1 MTTNIEEPAEPED
14 IPVLSPAIPPE
25 AKDPDTDMVA
35 HDVVIPAFG
44 GDSKSKHRR
53 RFSKQIQKQ
62 QEKQLYRPPPSRRV
76 DYLELIPTK
85 ETTQMM
91 RQVSGLGM
99 EDPVFGLFSSH
110 STMARNAAKNMPHVF
125 DDMGLEDIPVDMRG
139 MVSVCSDPT
148 ASIAGELPAMSD
160 IFAKPA
166 SEKQSRTDKFHL
178 SASSGF
184 TNVTTRLTS
193 SKSKAHRQR
202 AQQESPPAQKR
213 STRQLHTFVPP
224 KSVKQLQGPEGQD
237 NDPSCTPMPTRSTD
251 LSTKKKDETPDT
263 EQGKKKTLR
272 HRLNKGSSH
281 RSRSFEA
288 LASSPRDTPPIEND
302 ETELDVEDLGKS
314 RSRHLPQ
321 RRHTTSNN
329 KLHSSDSRIL
339 FNYQRRRKSQQRKPL
354 TKSQHRDIIGVQG
367 LDVNVVTDDGAGN
380 PVVSGLTT
388 TVPPMEGFDLKLN
401 NDGYVRT
408 VSGLTTALPAEIKA
422 EDDDNEVKDDLNN
435 NDEDND
441 EDDDEDDDDKS
452 SELVFE
458 EFQVRTVT
466 VDGVRVEV
474 PVLDIK
480 PSRSHSPTLSMDET
494 IFDEDGHDKDKA
506 AGDDNGEGELLE
518 LMRSQQSLDF
528 FDLQDS
534 PETPPL
540 NDKNGSNPSKSPQL
554 SFDRSEEKVGQE
566 QQQQHQKESQ
576 VVSPRTTPTAT
587 RKIRRRSSRSSPKG
601 LTPQQPRRNTRAI
614 DNSDDSNN
622 YRRQKLL
629 SNKIT
634 KPELDDSKLFR
645 HSKEKS
651 ERKVRRSYSV
661 QDERK
666 SASALGKARPRNVQR
681 RRSNRSPANSKSLDA
696 VAARMLALG
705 TASLQAAEHAE
716 ELRSK
721 HQRSFQV
728 STLIGRSQL
737 QSPSIITKSS
747 HTRDAGLTATRMVSW
762 NHTRSKSKQRK
773 PRRSTSRNRSPS
785 TNFHASVGE
794 FSSDATDGLAKK
806 LLKNLNRSMGNFD
819 F

>member
-1 MTTNIEEPAEPED
+1 
-14 IPVLSPAIPPE
+14 
-25 AKDPDTDMVA
+25 MVA
-35 HDVVIPAFG
+35 HDVVTPAFG

-53 RFSKQIQKQ
+53 RFSKQLQRQ
-62 QEKQLYRPPPSRRV
+62 QENQQYQPPPSRRM

-99 EDPVFGLFSSH
+99 EDPVFGLFSAH
-110 STMARNAAKNMPHVF
+110 STMARKAAKNMPSVF
-125 DDMGLEDIPVDMRG
+125 DDMGLEDIPADMRG

-148 ASIAGELPAMSD
+148 ASVVEELPSMSD
-160 IFAKPA
+160 IFARPA
-166 SEKQSRTDKFHL
+166 SEKQPQTEKFHL

-184 TNVTTRLTS
+184 TDVTTRLTS
-193 SKSKAHRQR
+193 SKSKAHRQYV
-202 AQQESPPAQKR
+202 QQESSPAQKR
-213 STRQLHTFVPP
+213 STRQHHAFVPP
-224 KSVKQLQGPEGQD
+224 KSIKQLQGPGDHE
-237 NDPSCTPMPTRSTD
+237 NNPSCTPMPTRSTD
-251 LSTKKKDETPDT
+251 LSAQKKEDNPDT
-263 EQGKKKTLR
+263 EQRKKKTLR

-281 RSRSFEA
+281 RSKSFQA
-288 LASSPRDTPPIEND
+288 LASSQRDTPPIEND

-314 RSRHLPQ
+314 RSRHLPK

-354 TKSQHRDIIGVQG
+354 TKSQHRDTIGVQG
-367 LDVNVVTDDGAGN
+367 LDVNVIMDDGVGN
-380 PVVSGLTT
+380 HVVSGLTT

-408 VSGLTTALPAEIKA
+408 VSGLTTAVPAEIKP
-422 EDDDNEVKDDLNN
+422 EDDDDEVKDDLDN
-435 NDEDND
+435 NDEENDD
-441 EDDDEDDDDKS
+441 EDDDDDDDKS

-466 VDGVRVEV
+466 VDGEKVEV

-494 IFDEDGHDKDKA
+494 IFEEDNHEKNKTNGN
-506 AGDDNGEGELLE
+506 DDGEGELLE

-534 PETPPL
+534 PESPPS
-540 NDKNGSNPSKSPQL
+540 NDRSYSKSKSPQL
-554 SFDRSEEKVGQE
+554 SFDRITEKIE
-566 QQQQHQKESQ
+566 QHQHQHQQKNEPQ
-576 VVSPRTTPTAT
+576 VASPRTTPTGS
-587 RKIRRRSSRSSPKG
+587 RKPRRRSSKSSPKA
-601 LTPQQPRRNTRAI
+601 LVPQQPRRNTRVI
-614 DNSDDSNN
+614 DNSEYSNN

-629 SNKIT
+629 SNKVN
-634 KPELDDSKLFR
+634 KPELDDLKLFR

-651 ERKVRRSYSV
+651 ERKVRRSFSV
-661 QDERK
+661 QDERE
-666 SASALGKARPRNVQR
+666 SAAALGKARPRNVQQ
-681 RRSNRSPANSKSLDA
+681 RRSGRSPANSKSLDA

-728 STLIGRSQL
+728 AALLGRSQI
-737 QSPSIITKSS
+737 QQPSIVTKSS
-747 HTRDAGLTATRMVSW
+747 HTRDFGLSATKMVSW
-762 NHTRSKSKQRK
+762 NHTRSKSKQRNSH
-773 PRRSTSRNRSPS
+773 RSTSRKRSPS
-785 TNFHASVGE
+785 TDFHASMGE
-794 FSSDATDGLAKK
+794 FTSGAGATDGLAKN